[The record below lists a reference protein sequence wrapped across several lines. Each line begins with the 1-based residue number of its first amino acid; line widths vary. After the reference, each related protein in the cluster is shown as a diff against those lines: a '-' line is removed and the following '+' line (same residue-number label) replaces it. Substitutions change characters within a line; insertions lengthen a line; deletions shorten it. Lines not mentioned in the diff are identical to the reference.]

1 MLDFLPALRKQQR
14 RTEVISPQQREAVM
28 NEKEQQQRE
37 RAYKI
42 WEDEGRPEGAHEDHW
57 RRAQEQYELA
67 EQASDD
73 VTKFNQEVDDEF
85 AKQDP
90 KPVEAPNIRP
100 PSTVSPD

>member
-1 MLDFLPALRKQQR
+1 
-14 RTEVISPQQREAVM
+14 M

-42 WEDEGRPEGAHEDHW
+42 WEDKGRPEGAQDDHL
-57 RRAQEQYELA
+57 RRAQEQHELA

-73 VTKFNQEVDDEF
+73 VTKGNQEADDEF

-90 KPVEAPNIRP
+90 KSVEAPNIRP
-100 PSTVSPD
+100 PSIVSPD

>member
-1 MLDFLPALRKQQR
+1 MK
-14 RTEVISPQQREAVM
+14 VISPQQREATM

-57 RRAQEQYELA
+57 RRAEEQHELD

-73 VTKFNQEVDDEF
+73 VTKVNQEADDEF
-85 AKQDP
+85 ARDDTDLEDAP
-90 KPVEAPNIRP
+90 KIRP
-100 PSTVSPD
+100 PSTFSPD

>member
-1 MLDFLPALRKQQR
+1 
-14 RTEVISPQQREAVM
+14 M

-73 VTKFNQEVDDEF
+73 VTKVNQESDDEF

-90 KPVEAPNIRP
+90 KPVEAADIRP